1 MRFLYRRIS
10 AAIAGTAIAGT
21 LALGGVAT
29 TLAQEPPVTNL
40 TTTVVEQNGAKS
52 LVNAIVVAQD
62 LVNLDDSTIDIA
74 VVELNNSLNNL
85 RALNNVLNNNDVDV
99 VVQDIDVLTGA
110 EIDILRNALQNANIA
125 LTDVV
130 GVAVLSGGDF
140 IVLTQT
146 Q

>member
-1 MRFLYRRIS
+1 MNRRFS
-10 AAIAGTAIAGT
+10 AVIAGTAIAGT
-21 LALGGVAT
+21 LAFGGVAN

-52 LVNAIVVAQD
+52 LVNAVVVAQD